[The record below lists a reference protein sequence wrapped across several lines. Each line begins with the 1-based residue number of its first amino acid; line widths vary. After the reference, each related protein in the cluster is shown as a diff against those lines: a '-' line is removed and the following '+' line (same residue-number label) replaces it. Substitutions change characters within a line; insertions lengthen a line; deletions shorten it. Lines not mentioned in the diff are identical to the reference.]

1 MQKGIYTTSSPLVV
15 AVAVNA
21 TNATKNDEIN
31 LSDAIHSEGTLSNQ
45 ETTEKEKLAKLIANH
60 YPADNIMI
68 IMFEYIGLILFMA
81 GFLYFLKHILIY
93 ICKTICRKR
102 QKKKLLHGNCVG
114 GQREKYEYQIPQT
127 KKTNK
132 DEK

>member
-1 MQKGIYTTSSPLVV
+1 MLISALIIHDLKEELVQKGIYTTSLPLAV

-21 TNATKNDEIN
+21 PATKNDEIN
-31 LSDAIHSEGTLSNQ
+31 LSDAIHSEGTLSNK

-60 YPADNIMI
+60 YPADNVMI
-68 IMFEYIGLILFMA
+68 IIFESIGLILFMA

-102 QKKKLLHGNCVG
+102 QKKKGKN
-114 GQREKYEYQIPQT
+114 E
-127 KKTNK
+127 
-132 DEK
+132 DEKNAIALTQI